1 MLGSG
6 KGWQGRVLAAVHAC
20 VLILSPIPNPTYT
33 PILRC
38 YLNFPSCLRPAACAL
53 PLQLAEEE
61 EFEAK
66 RKELEEQASPVFA
79 KMYQGAG
86 GAGGLPGG
94 MPGGMPDSGAAA
106 GAGGAHPGPTVEE
119 VD

>member
-1 MLGSG
+1 M
-6 KGWQGRVLAAVHAC
+6 
-20 VLILSPIPNPTYT
+20 
-33 PILRC
+33 
-38 YLNFPSCLRPAACAL
+38 PSLPPALCPSV

-86 GAGGLPGG
+86 AGGMSDMGAG
-94 MPGGMPDSGAAA
+94 A
-106 GAGGAHPGPTVEE
+106 GAGGVRPGPTVEE